1 MSRRHRQLVRI
12 QQRQHS
18 GTADA
23 EASPEDAVWIDV
35 GSNVIIAVVAV
46 MSLLFAG
53 VGAYL
58 QWMATRDQL
67 TQSAEAREE
76 RKKEEAALF
85 DVRSEGGKLYLL
97 NYSRHTV
104 RNVEAYMYHLETKK
118 RLLFPVR
125 NIGPCRAVVY
135 TFRYAPKGKPTPA
148 HLSLHQVAYRDWE
161 GLDWATGGGLSLT
174 NIDNKYRTKMRGK
187 SVIFADWKKLL
198 DWPRKES
205 EIGDCAGR

>member
-1 MSRRHRQLVRI
+1 MRI
-12 QQRQHS
+12 QSRQHS
-18 GTADA
+18 GTGE
-23 EASPEDAVWIDV
+23 EASPEDAVWIDT
-35 GSNVIIAVVAV
+35 GSNVIVAAVAV
-46 MSLLFAG
+46 ISLLFAG

-67 TQSAEAREE
+67 VQSTEAREE

-85 DVRSEGGKLYLL
+85 DVRSEGGKLYLS

-104 RNVEAYMYHLETKK
+104 RSVEVYMHHLETKK
-118 RLLFPVR
+118 RVLFPVR
-125 NIGPCRAVVY
+125 NVGPCRAVVY
-135 TFRYAPKGKPTPA
+135 SFRYAPKGKATPA

-161 GLDWATGGGLSLT
+161 GLDWTTGGGMALT
-174 NIDNKYRTKMRGK
+174 NIDDKARTEIRGK
-187 SVIFADWKKLL
+187 YVTFADWGKLL